1 MKQVAELLVDK
12 FTSTKGVTRKYH
24 CYDITILTELQCR
37 STLIQ
42 NRCDA
47 CVIWVLVCFYA
58 YLYTIIT
65 ACVWMNDC
73 KPIGSK
79 WFDKE
84 SCRGYSCVL
93 DITDND
99 VKITERT
106 VGKS

>member
-1 MKQVAELLVDK
+1 
-12 FTSTKGVTRKYH
+12 
-24 CYDITILTELQCR
+24 
-37 STLIQ
+37 
-42 NRCDA
+42 
-47 CVIWVLVCFYA
+47 
-58 YLYTIIT
+58 
-65 ACVWMNDC
+65 MNDC